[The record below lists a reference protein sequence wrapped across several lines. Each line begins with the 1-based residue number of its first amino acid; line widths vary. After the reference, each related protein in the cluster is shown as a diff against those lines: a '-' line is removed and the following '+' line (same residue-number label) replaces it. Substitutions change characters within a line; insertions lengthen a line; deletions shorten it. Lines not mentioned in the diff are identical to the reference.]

1 MRAIGG
7 MFGLVAL
14 LVTIYIMAKLF
25 VSDAQTSITAR
36 DKADQI
42 AMPLAGKDQNGQD
55 IRDTYGLT
63 ADLRTD
69 GKLQDLLVTRVT
81 AGSQMDQYFGLKA
94 NDKII
99 AVVDNEYRQEVAQAD
114 SVETAK
120 SQVFETATQGLANKL
135 GQIIVKRGDQTLT
148 LPNDKNSAAATP
160 APVAASP
167 TPGQTPAPAPA
178 PAAAPQPAKTQPP
191 ADSNDPMQ
199 QIRDRLHSVPGL

>member
-1 MRAIGG
+1 
-7 MFGLVAL
+7 
-14 LVTIYIMAKLF
+14 
-25 VSDAQTSITAR
+25 
-36 DKADQI
+36 
-42 AMPLAGKDQNGQD
+42 MPLAGKDQNGQD
-55 IRDTYGLT
+55 ISTTYGLT
-63 ADLRTD
+63 PDLRTD

-99 AVVDNEYRQEVAQAD
+99 AVVDNDYRQDVGQAD

-120 SQVFETATQGLANKL
+120 SQVFETATHGLANKL

-148 LPNDKNSAAATP
+148 LPDDKNSAAAVAAP
-160 APVAASP
+160 APA
-167 TPGQTPAPAPA
+167 TPAPAQTPA
-178 PAAAPQPAKTQPP
+178 PAAAPAAAQPQPAKPQPP